1 MRKGRFLSLTFLT
14 AVMAVL
20 ALRYDCPAQELRVF
34 RSQMPY
40 EDDLMRRQLY
50 EHLTGI
56 ARGFLQQQDRE
67 IQAIQTPEDVAERK
81 NTIRARIM
89 DCIGPFPE
97 RSDLKARVTG
107 SFKREGYRVENVLF
121 QSRPGFYVT
130 GNLYIPS
137 SGDKPFPA
145 VLGVNGHTL
154 NGKAGQTYQH
164 IWIGLARKGYVVF
177 TFDPPGQGERMMY
190 WDEARGESVVKGT
203 TPEHTMAGIQCLLT
217 GSNAAN
223 YFIWDGIRAIDYLLT
238 RPEVDPKRI
247 AVTGNSGGGMESA
260 YLGAIDDRLAAC
272 IPNCYLNS
280 WEQLWTTLGP
290 QDAEQN
296 MLPFVGSSLDF
307 IDYIIPFAPRPY
319 QMNLAIQDF
328 FSIAG
333 ARRTYE
339 KARRIYELM
348 GAGDNLRKV
357 EYDAGHGYWQ
367 PMREQMY
374 GFLNNRFKGGKDAPD
389 PEPEIQVEADRELQV
404 TPSGQVMTSYPDSR
418 TIGQLNARYAQQVK
432 YKAALPSKESG
443 LAAFR
448 QDIQARVRRM
458 TAILPADAPLDIQY
472 RGSLSQGDI
481 LVETLTYQSEPGI
494 TIPALLFR
502 PSGTESSLPAV
513 LYAADES
520 KNTDAAGE
528 IASLVKA
535 GYQVLA
541 PDVRGKGE
549 SGREIEINEQFAEW
563 FARDWQIAFMALQVK
578 KNLVG
583 MRALDLV
590 RAVDVLLTWERI
602 KVSKVVAVGRG
613 SGCIPLLHAAVLDER
628 IAGLV
633 LDGGLWSWETMI
645 NSHLHRGQL
654 DNVILGVYREYD
666 LPLLAASLAP
676 RPLALSNPAD
686 ALGHM
691 VHPDSVRSGYS
702 QAAACYKLTG
712 APSMPLV
719 IERPAGVN
727 IAEACAGVL
736 DGKK

>member
-1 MRKGRFLSLTFLT
+1 MRKGRFLALTFLT
-14 AVMAVL
+14 AVMAAL
-20 ALRYDCPAQELRVF
+20 ALRSDCTAQELRVF

-67 IQAIQTPEDVAERK
+67 IQAIQTPEDVAERRK
-81 NTIRARIM
+81 TIRARIM

-107 SFKREGYRVENVLF
+107 SFEREGYRVENVVF

-137 SGDKPFPA
+137 SGDRPFPA

-154 NGKAGQTYQH
+154 NGKAGLTYQR

-177 TFDPPGQGERMMY
+177 TFDPPGQGERFMY
-190 WDEARGESVVKGT
+190 WSEDLGASLVEGT

-260 YLGAIDDRLAAC
+260 YLGALDDRLAAC

-357 EYDAGHGYWQ
+357 EYDDGHGYWQ

-374 GFLNNRFKGGKDAPD
+374 GFLNNRFKGGTDAPD
-389 PEPEIQVEADRELQV
+389 SEPESRVELDRTLQV
-404 TPSGQVMTSYPDSR
+404 TPTGQVMTSYPDSR
-418 TIGQLNARYAQQVK
+418 TIGQLNALYAQQVK

-443 LAAFR
+443 LDSFR
-448 QDIQARVRRM
+448 QDIQARVRR
-458 TAILPADAPLDIQY
+458 AIAFQSANTPLDIQP
-472 RGSLSQGDI
+472 RGSIRQGDM
-481 LVETLTYQSEPGI
+481 LVEMLTYQSEPGI

-502 PSGTESSLPAV
+502 PQGGPAGAAPI
-513 LYAADES
+513 LYAADEN
-520 KNTDAAGE
+520 KAADAAGE
-528 IASLVKA
+528 IAALVKA
-535 GYQVLA
+535 GHTVLA

-549 SGREIEINEQFAEW
+549 LERDVETNGIFRQW
-563 FARDWQIAFMALQVK
+563 FANDWQMAMMALQVK
-578 KNLVG
+578 KPLVG
-583 MRALDLV
+583 MRTLDLV
-590 RAVDVLLTWERI
+590 RALDVLTGLEKVQASRI
-602 KVSKVVAVGRG
+602 LAVGRG

-633 LDGGLWSWETMI
+633 LDGGLLSWETMI
-645 NSHLHRGQL
+645 KSHMHRSQL

-666 LPLLAASLAP
+666 LPLLAACLAP
-676 RPLALSNPAD
+676 RPLALSNPVD

-702 QAAACYKLTG
+702 QAASCYKLTG

-727 IAEACAGVL
+727 IAEACSVILKGE
-736 DGKK
+736 K